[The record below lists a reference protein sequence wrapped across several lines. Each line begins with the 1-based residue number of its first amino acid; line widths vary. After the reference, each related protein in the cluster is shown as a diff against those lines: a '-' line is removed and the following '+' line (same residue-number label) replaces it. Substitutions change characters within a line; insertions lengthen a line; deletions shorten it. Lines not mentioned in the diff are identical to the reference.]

1 MGYMISLAVG
11 FAIGL
16 IYWLLRVQSPAPP
29 LIALAG
35 LLGMVLGEHAIP
47 VVKAQFFAEAPTVQV
62 ASDAKEPPTQT
73 QNQTQTQTQTRS
85 ANKGD

>member
-47 VVKAQFFAEAPTVQV
+47 VVKAQFFAEAPTV
-62 ASDAKEPPTQT
+62 AGRFGREGAIDTDADPEPDPL
-73 QNQTQTQTQTRS
+73 
-85 ANKGD
+85 DE

>member
-1 MGYMISLAVG
+1 MGYMISLAAG

-47 VVKAQFFAEAPTVQV
+47 VVKAQFFAESPTAQV
-62 ASDAKEPPTQT
+62 APDAKEPPR
-73 QNQTQTQTQTRS
+73 QTQTQTQARS
-85 ANKGD
+85 PNKGG